1 MKAVFDII
9 FGIYAWLA
17 FAVCVLV
24 SIIGALLLPGLARRR
39 RWISAAA
46 RSAFLLTG
54 IRTEVSGL
62 DNIPDGHCI
71 VVANHASYV
80 DGVILQAFLPPRFS
94 FVIKGEMQNVPIV
107 HYVLRRI
114 DSKFVERFV
123 SSGSSRDARRLL
135 RAAADG
141 ESLAFF
147 PEGTFVSQPGL
158 GRFRPGAFAAAIK
171 GHLPVVP
178 VVIRGSRSLLPAN
191 AALPRFGRL
200 EVDILD
206 EIPPTDAAFRNSA
219 DLTVLARK
227 KILAVLDE
235 PDRLVERTGCMQAA
249 N

>member
-1 MKAVFDII
+1 MNAVFGTI

-17 FAVCVLV
+17 FTVCVV
-24 SIIGALLLPGLARRR
+24 VAIFGAVVLPGLERRR

-46 RSAFLLTG
+46 KSAFLAAG
-54 IRTEVSGL
+54 IRTTISGL
-62 DNIPDGHCI
+62 EKIPQGHCV
-71 VVANHASYV
+71 VVANHASYA

-94 FVIKGEMQNVPIV
+94 FVIKGEMQSVPIV
-107 HYVLRRI
+107 HFLLRRI

-123 SSGSSRDARRLL
+123 SSGSARDARRLL
-135 RAAADG
+135 KAAADG

-171 GHLPVVP
+171 GNLPVVP
-178 VVIRGSRSLLPAN
+178 VVIRGSRNLLPAN

-200 EVDILD
+200 ALDILD
-206 EIPPTDAAFRNSA
+206 EIPPDDAAFRSSSELA
-219 DLTVLARK
+219 ALARQR
-227 KILAVLDE
+227 ILAVLDE
-235 PDRLVERTGCMQAA
+235 PDRLHQSPGIMQPA